1 MLNSGM
7 AKSTQTPSS
16 TIGDLQPKL
25 AKGAKALQATAKKEA
40 RKRKPHGNSKFS
52 EAKWTAIL
60 ECVAT
65 YGDLIE
71 ACDKPDMPSVIT
83 IYRWMRENPDLKD
96 DMRQAWDSFTMI
108 GNSVNNNILRGGKL
122 STGDFRRDEALAAQ
136 NRWFMSKTNRR
147 DFGDK
152 QQIDVVHHEPV
163 ILDGI
168 IIDGE
173 GGDGV

>member
-1 MLNSGM
+1 M
-7 AKSTQTPSS
+7 AKSNNTQTG
-16 TIGDLQPKL
+16 TALGDMQPKL
-25 AKGAKALQATAKKEA
+25 AAASKALQTVVKKEA
-40 RKRKPHGNSKFS
+40 RKSKPHGNSKFS
-52 EAKWTAIL
+52 EKKWNTLL
-60 ECVAT
+60 ETVAT

-71 ACDKPDMPSVIT
+71 ACDKPDMPNLRSV
-83 IYRWMRENPDLKD
+83 YRWMEKDPALKD
-96 DMRQAWDSFTMI
+96 DLRRAWEMFTMI
-108 GNSVNNNILRGGKL
+108 GNSVNVNILRGGKL

-152 QQIDVVHHEPV
+152 QQIDVVHHDPV

-168 IIDGE
+168 IINGD

>member
-1 MLNSGM
+1 MANSKKTL
-7 AKSTQTPSS
+7 AEQQAD
-16 TIGDLQPKL
+16 IQPKL
-25 AKGAKALQATAKKEA
+25 AKGAKALQTTAKKEV
-40 RKRKPHGNSKFS
+40 RKRKPHGNSKFCPKKW
-52 EAKWTAIL
+52 AKIM

-71 ACDKPDMPSVIT
+71 ACDKPDYPSIATV
-83 IYRWMRENPDLKD
+83 YRWMEANPELKD
-96 DMRQAWDSFTMI
+96 DLRRAWDMFTMI

-152 QQIDVVHHEPV
+152 QQVDVIHHDPV

-168 IIDGE
+168 IIDGD